1 MIPNLFWP
9 FANLLILLAVL
20 AYYLRKPL
28 REFVSQRHT
37 TLRDQIRGAAERLAA
52 ARQLQSEVAQQ
63 LARFDA
69 EVAEMRAQADAEL
82 AEAKA
87 KGLSQA
93 QSLAEQIRKDVK
105 SASSDL
111 QARVRADLI
120 ETVGLEIIDRA
131 TQVVSR
137 TLTSDHRKRL
147 RQEFAR
153 DVEAVL

>member
-9 FANLLILLAVL
+9 FANLLILLTVL

-28 REFVSQRHT
+28 KEFVNTRHV

-52 ARQLQSEVAQQ
+52 ARALQAEVGAQVS
-63 LARFDA
+63 RFDV
-69 EVAEMRAQADAEL
+69 EVAEMRAQAASEL

-87 KGLSQA
+87 KGLAQA
-93 QSLAEQIRKDVK
+93 QSLSDQIRKDVK
-105 SASSDL
+105 AAGSDL
-111 QARVRADLI
+111 EARVRADLI

-131 TQVVSR
+131 SRMVSA
-137 TLTSDHRKRL
+137 TLTSEHRRKL

-153 DVEAVL
+153 DVEATL